1 MTAKD
6 CLYNIPDET
15 RFVNIFFRANGIKWR
30 EIFGRQR
37 YSENVRQVTAPAV
50 ELQRPTR
57 PLIRLL
63 NRNKPFPTELLIGSR
78 QCKQSVGRDALIP
91 PWRNLYRLWQ
101 ALQMICRIRCSHRA
115 VAAHQT
121 IPANFARLLRAN
133 GKHLPLQTKSRAIPH
148 NSKCRYGE
156 RGAADAKPKAQI
168 ILDAAKVSAA
178 SGGNSEPKQGQRSQS
193 ARGFCPRSTMRV
205 PQPDIIEHFGN
216 ADAVPQ
222 LPERCLSRKAGIVRC
237 CPRYCPTIIYSYIHP
252 VLLRTNLPGVYLK
265 NRNYRLF
272 LQTQPDFALK
282 SLGIHKGF
290 QGSLP
295 YILLVFAKYPSFS
308 LFSDTL

>member
-37 YSENVRQVTAPAV
+37 YSENVRQVPAPAV

-63 NRNKPFPTELLIGSR
+63 NRNKPFPTELFIIGSR

-121 IPANFARLLRAN
+121 IPANSARLLRADD
-133 GKHLPLQTKSRAIPH
+133 KHLPLQTKSRAIPH
-148 NSKCRYGE
+148 NSKCRYG
-156 RGAADAKPKAQI
+156 
-168 ILDAAKVSAA
+168 
-178 SGGNSEPKQGQRSQS
+178 SE
-193 ARGFCPRSTMRV
+193 V
-205 PQPDIIEHFGN
+205 PQP
-216 ADAVPQ
+216 
-222 LPERCLSRKAGIVRC
+222 PERCLSRKAGIVRC
-237 CPRYCPTIIYSYIHP
+237 CLYFIYS
-252 VLLRTNLPGVYLK
+252 
-265 NRNYRLF
+265 NRQRCGIMCGTRAKI
-272 LQTQPDFALK
+272 QKKKALAN
-282 SLGIHKGF
+282 
-290 QGSLP
+290 
-295 YILLVFAKYPSFS
+295 AKAFW
-308 LFSDTL
+308 

>member
-168 ILDAAKVSAA
+168 ILDAAKV
-178 SGGNSEPKQGQRSQS
+178 
-193 ARGFCPRSTMRV
+193 
-205 PQPDIIEHFGN
+205 
-216 ADAVPQ
+216 
-222 LPERCLSRKAGIVRC
+222 
-237 CPRYCPTIIYSYIHP
+237 
-252 VLLRTNLPGVYLK
+252 
-265 NRNYRLF
+265 
-272 LQTQPDFALK
+272 
-282 SLGIHKGF
+282 
-290 QGSLP
+290 
-295 YILLVFAKYPSFS
+295 ILLS
-308 LFSDTL
+308 

>member
-63 NRNKPFPTELLIGSR
+63 NRNKPFPTELFIIGSR
-78 QCKQSVGRDALIP
+78 QCKRSVGRDALIT

-121 IPANFARLLRAN
+121 IPANSARLLRADD
-133 GKHLPLQTKSRAIPH
+133 KHLPLQTKS
-148 NSKCRYGE
+148 
-156 RGAADAKPKAQI
+156 
-168 ILDAAKVSAA
+168 
-178 SGGNSEPKQGQRSQS
+178 
-193 ARGFCPRSTMRV
+193 
-205 PQPDIIEHFGN
+205 
-216 ADAVPQ
+216 
-222 LPERCLSRKAGIVRC
+222 
-237 CPRYCPTIIYSYIHP
+237 RYCPTIIYSYIHP

-282 SLGIHKGF
+282 SLGIRKGF

-308 LFSDTL
+308 LFSDTP

>member
-37 YSENVRQVTAPAV
+37 YSENVRQVPAPAV

-63 NRNKPFPTELLIGSR
+63 DRNKPFPTELFTIGSR

-91 PWRNLYRLWQ
+91 PWKNLYRLWQ

-121 IPANFARLLRAN
+121 IPANSARLLRADD
-133 GKHLPLQTKSRAIPH
+133 KHLPLQTNQGQYS
-148 NSKCRYGE
+148 
-156 RGAADAKPKAQI
+156 I
-168 ILDAAKVSAA
+168 ILSADTA
-178 SGGNSEPKQGQRSQS
+178 SEVRQMLSQK
-193 ARGFCPRSTMRV
+193 RR
-205 PQPDIIEHFGN
+205 
-216 ADAVPQ
+216 
-222 LPERCLSRKAGIVRC
+222 
-237 CPRYCPTIIYSYIHP
+237 
-252 VLLRTNLPGVYLK
+252 
-265 NRNYRLF
+265 
-272 LQTQPDFALK
+272 
-282 SLGIHKGF
+282 
-290 QGSLP
+290 
-295 YILLVFAKYPSFS
+295 
-308 LFSDTL
+308 

>member
-30 EIFGRQR
+30 EIFGRQC

-121 IPANFARLLRAN
+121 IPANSARLLRADD
-133 GKHLPLQTKSRAIPH
+133 KHLPLQTKS
-148 NSKCRYGE
+148 
-156 RGAADAKPKAQI
+156 
-168 ILDAAKVSAA
+168 
-178 SGGNSEPKQGQRSQS
+178 
-193 ARGFCPRSTMRV
+193 
-205 PQPDIIEHFGN
+205 
-216 ADAVPQ
+216 
-222 LPERCLSRKAGIVRC
+222 
-237 CPRYCPTIIYSYIHP
+237 RYCPTIIYSYIHP

-265 NRNYRLF
+265 NRNYLLF
-272 LQTQPDFALK
+272 LQTHPNFALK
-282 SLGIHKGF
+282 SLG
-290 QGSLP
+290 
-295 YILLVFAKYPSFS
+295 ILLVFAKYPSFS

>member
-15 RFVNIFFRANGIKWR
+15 RFVNIFFRANGTKWR

-63 NRNKPFPTELLIGSR
+63 NRNKPFPTELFIIGSR

-115 VAAHQT
+115 DAA
-121 IPANFARLLRAN
+121 NR
-133 GKHLPLQTKSRAIPH
+133 SRG
-148 NSKCRYGE
+148 SGRRV
-156 RGAADAKPKAQI
+156 RGAFAPEARCGYRNPTLSS
-168 ILDAAKVSAA
+168 ILATQMPCRSRR
-178 SGGNSEPKQGQRSQS
+178 SG
-193 ARGFCPRSTMRV
+193 A
-205 PQPDIIEHFGN
+205 
-216 ADAVPQ
+216 
-222 LPERCLSRKAGIVRC
+222 
-237 CPRYCPTIIYSYIHP
+237 
-252 VLLRTNLPGVYLK
+252 
-265 NRNYRLF
+265 
-272 LQTQPDFALK
+272 
-282 SLGIHKGF
+282 
-290 QGSLP
+290 
-295 YILLVFAKYPSFS
+295 
-308 LFSDTL
+308 